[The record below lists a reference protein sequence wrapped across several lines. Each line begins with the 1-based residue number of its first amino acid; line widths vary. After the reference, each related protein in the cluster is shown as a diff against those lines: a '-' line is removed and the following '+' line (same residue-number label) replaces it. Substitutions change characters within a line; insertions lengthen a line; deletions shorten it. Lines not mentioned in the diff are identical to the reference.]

1 MICCSRSNSY
11 CRFKT
16 IVLFIIFVETKIHVS
31 SNSLKSK
38 QQHLFELEAFC
49 NIINVFK
56 SYFYSAR
63 LTVPLKKILLTP
75 NSSRIF
81 IFGWTTL
88 LSWLYILS
96 NPLYRWKLS
105 DWKVPLNC
113 FRISVWI
120 TNGSLLV
127 MCLQ

>member
-1 MICCSRSNSY
+1 M
-11 CRFKT
+11 FKI

-63 LTVPLKKILLTP
+63 LTVPLKK
-75 NSSRIF
+75 S
-81 IFGWTTL
+81 
-88 LSWLYILS
+88 Y
-96 NPLYRWKLS
+96 
-105 DWKVPLNC
+105 
-113 FRISVWI
+113 
-120 TNGSLLV
+120 
-127 MCLQ
+127 